1 MKLIR
6 EETWETQ
13 SEVLVE
19 GEGKKSFFLSSPYG
33 IQIDLANRNNRIYPG
48 QTMGKEIARY
58 LNEKVKNGTAY
69 GELGHPTNAK
79 INEERIS
86 HRFVD
91 IKQEDKNYFAVKAK
105 IHDTPMGKIVKAL
118 IEDGEGKMGIS
129 TRAVGSVKSDKTG
142 VQIVQ
147 EDLQLITA
155 GDIVADPSAQKAFVQ
170 GIYEGAEY
178 EFIDGILIEHV
189 ISEVDKKYKI
199 TLSTEEKTK
208 VLIETFKKIMNFIS
222 KNA

>member
-13 SEVLVE
+13 SEILE
-19 GEGKKSFFLSSPYG
+19 EAGKKSFFLTSPYG
-33 IQIDLANRNNRIYPG
+33 IQVDLENRNKRIYPG
-48 QTMGKEIARY
+48 ITMGKEVARY
-58 LNEKVKNGTAY
+58 LNSDVKNGTAY
-69 GELGHPTNAK
+69 GELGHPANAK

-91 IKQEDKNYFAVKAK
+91 IKQESKNYFSIKAK

-129 TRAVGSVKSDKTG
+129 TRAVGSVNEKNG

-147 EDLQLITA
+147 EDLMLVTA
-155 GDIVADPSAQKAFVQ
+155 GDIVANPSAQKAFVQ
-170 GIYEGAEY
+170 GIYEGVEY
-178 EFIDGILIEHV
+178 DFIDGVLVETVCRDIEK
-189 ISEVDKKYKI
+189 EYKI
-199 TLSTEEKTK
+199 TMSTEEKTK
-208 VLIETFKKIMNFIS
+208 TLINQFDKIMNWMA
-222 KNA
+222 KNAPK